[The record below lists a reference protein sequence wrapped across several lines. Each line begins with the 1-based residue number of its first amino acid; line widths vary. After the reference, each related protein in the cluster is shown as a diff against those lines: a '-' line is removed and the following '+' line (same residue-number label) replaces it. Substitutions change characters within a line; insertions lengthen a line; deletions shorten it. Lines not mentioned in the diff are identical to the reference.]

1 MAVLHRI
8 LRDSTSRC
16 LKNYSYYISRPLSSL
31 HAHGQRPADSQ
42 PLFTPWLAQALDPQH
57 HGILDLLKKSQ
68 SSLRFIPAAELSPN
82 RGVPEGFPQ
91 LLEEYGIQRHLEE
104 EPTKLGEHSD
114 PELVEDSRSND
125 EEERLKIWADS
136 VKKKRRKKMNKH
148 KYKKLRKRL
157 RKKTKK

>member
-1 MAVLHRI
+1 MAVLHRF
-8 LRDSTSRC
+8 LRNSTSKC
-16 LKNYSYYISRPLSSL
+16 LKSSSYYISKPFSSL

-42 PLFTPWLAQALDPQH
+42 PLFTPWLAKSLNPQQ

-68 SSLRFIPAAELSPN
+68 RPPRFVPGAEISPN

-91 LLEEYGIQRHLEE
+91 LLEEHGIQRHLEE
-104 EPTKLGEHSD
+104 KPTKLSY
-114 PELVEDSRSND
+114 PELREDSRSHD

-157 RKKTKK
+157 RRKKKK

>member
-1 MAVLHRI
+1 MAVLHRY
-8 LRDSTSRC
+8 LRRSASKS
-16 LKNYSYYISRPLSSL
+16 LKVSSYYIIKPFSSL

-42 PLFTPWLAQALDPQH
+42 PLFDPWLEQSLNPQQ

-68 SSLRFIPAAELSPN
+68 RPPHFVHGAEISRN
-82 RGVPEGFPQ
+82 RGVPESFPQ
-91 LLEEYGIQRHLEE
+91 LLEEYDIRSHLEE
-104 EPTKLGEHSD
+104 KPTNREHSD
-114 PELVEDSRSND
+114 RETLEDSRSND

-157 RKKTKK
+157 RRKKRK